1 MKVLVRHVFR
11 VQAYPP
17 LTHSTG
23 MCEILFVT
31 RNATG
36 MFICQDV
43 SLKKNEHQ
51 KYHASKCTK
60 EVVVFRLT
68 QFNTSC
74 FCNYRISAEIILF

>member
-43 SLKKNEHQ
+43 SLKEKEHQ
-51 KYHASKCTK
+51 KYHAFVITVFPRKLFFFEFVKCRK
-60 EVVVFRLT
+60 FK
-68 QFNTSC
+68 
-74 FCNYRISAEIILF
+74 